1 MSSDWSEWIGRGE
14 RRLDRV
20 DRAAFGRWL
29 ATLDLVGPADG
40 EVPQGFHWCL
50 CTPDTPSSRL
60 GLDGHPM
67 RDNSLDSFMP
77 PVPLPRRMWASSKVE
92 FLQPLHVDDEI
103 VRVSRI
109 ANVSEKSGSTGPLA
123 FVDVTHET
131 VRKGQLAIRE
141 TQTLVYR
148 ADVSADAP
156 VTPPPPGD
164 GRFDAGNWDHHRVI
178 TPDEA
183 LLFRFSALTFNTH
196 RIHYDQPYAQ
206 DVERYRGLV
215 VHGPLM
221 ATLLLAMAQDNFG
234 SNRVTTFAFRAM
246 SPAICGDALHLVMRR
261 TNSEIELGTFAA
273 DGRQVTAASATMKE

>member
-1 MSSDWSEWIGRGE
+1 MASNWSEWIGREE
-14 RRLDRV
+14 RRQDRV
-20 DRAAFGRWL
+20 DRAAFVRWL
-29 ATLDLVGPADG
+29 ATLDLESPSSG

-50 CTPDTPSSRL
+50 CMPDAPSARL
-60 GLDGHPM
+60 EVDGHPM
-67 RDNSLDSFMP
+67 RDDSADSFMP

-103 VRVSRI
+103 VRTSRI
-109 ANVSEKSGSTGPLA
+109 ESVSEKSGSTGQLA
-123 FVDVTHET
+123 FVDVAHET
-131 VRKGQLAIRE
+131 ARNGVLAIRE

-148 ADVSADAP
+148 AAVETDAP
-156 VTPPPPGD
+156 LTPPPPGG
-164 GRFDAGNWDHHRVI
+164 GRFDAGDWDHHSAI

-221 ATLLLAMAQDNFG
+221 ATLLLAMAQDRYG
-234 SNRVTTFAFRAM
+234 SNSVTTFTFRAM
-246 SPAICGDALHLVMRR
+246 SPAICGDDLHLVMRR

-273 DGRQVTAASATMKE
+273 DGRQVTAASATMKD